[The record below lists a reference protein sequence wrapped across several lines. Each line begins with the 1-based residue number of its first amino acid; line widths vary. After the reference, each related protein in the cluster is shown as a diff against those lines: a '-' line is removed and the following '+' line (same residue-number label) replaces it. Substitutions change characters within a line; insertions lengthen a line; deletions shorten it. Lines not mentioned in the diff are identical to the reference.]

1 MIYHFNYRTPYG
13 FVGGNNEN
21 KDEMAGEYECHV
33 PEFSWT
39 KYSFKKGTGLLQLG

>member
-13 FVGGNNEN
+13 FVGGNNEETVT
-21 KDEMAGEYECHV
+21 DEMAGEHECHV

-39 KYSFKKGTGLLQLG
+39 KYSFKKGTGLL